1 MDGTR
6 QVRLYQSLVRPHL
19 VMGAERT
26 ATLYNAVFAMVV
38 YFLTMSISGIIVA
51 VSLFV
56 LVQAVLQRLAKA
68 DAQMIG
74 LVQRARKYQTFY
86 GDAATLD
93 AKYREIPQPQTT
105 APATK
110 LLSMLSRKGT
120 KHA

>member
-26 ATLYNAVFAMVV
+26 ATMYNAVFAMVV
-38 YFLTMSISGIIVA
+38 YFLTMSIPGIIVA
-51 VSLFV
+51 VSLFI
-56 LVQAVLQRLAKA
+56 LVQAVLMRLAKS

-93 AKYREIPQPQTT
+93 AKYREIPQSQTT
-105 APATK
+105 APTTK

>member
-26 ATLYNAVFAMVV
+26 ATFTNAVFAMVV
-38 YFLTMSISGIIVA
+38 YFLTMSIPGILVA

-56 LVQAVLQRLAKA
+56 LVQAVLTRLAKA

-86 GDAATLD
+86 GDGGTLD
-93 AKYREIPQPQTT
+93 AKYREIPQPQPLAPTT
-105 APATK
+105 R
-110 LLSMLSRKGT
+110 LLSLLSRKGT
-120 KHA
+120 QHA